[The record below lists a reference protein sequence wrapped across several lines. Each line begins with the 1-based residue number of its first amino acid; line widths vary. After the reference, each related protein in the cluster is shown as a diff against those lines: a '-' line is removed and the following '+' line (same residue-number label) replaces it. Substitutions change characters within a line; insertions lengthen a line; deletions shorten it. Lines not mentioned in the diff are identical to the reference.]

1 LLRLREIAR
10 EPGTLFWVFGF
21 PVLLAAAL
29 GVAFSNQKR
38 QPVVVG
44 VLQPTSSAVEQ
55 TLTAA
60 GIEVQRLTEPQARER
75 LRNGQVQL
83 VLQSAAAT
91 SVQYRF
97 DPARPE
103 ARLARAAVDQAL
115 QRAAGRVDP
124 LIVQEHEVQEP
135 GSRYIDFL
143 VPGLIGMNIMS
154 GSMWGLGWVIVNMRV
169 RKVLKRLL
177 ATPMRRWQLLL
188 SQMTARLLVIPFEVG
203 ALLIF
208 ARVTFGVRINGSMAA
223 LATVVLIGALSF
235 SGLAILVSSRAQNPE
250 TVTGLMNLVMLPM
263 FMLSGVFFSS
273 TRFPQALRPV
283 VSLLPLTALN
293 DALRAVLVD
302 GATLAAQGAPLLVLI
317 AWGAIGWLV
326 GLRVFRWS

>member
-1 LLRLREIAR
+1 MLRLREIAR

-29 GVAFSNQKR
+29 GVAFSNQRR

-44 VLQPTSSAVEQ
+44 VLQPTSITVEQ

-83 VLQSAAAT
+83 VVSGGAAT

-124 LIVQEHEVQEP
+124 LAVQEQEIKEP

-223 LATVVLIGALSF
+223 LVTVVLIGALSF

-302 GATLAAQGAPLLVLI
+302 GSTLAAQGAPLLVLVG
-317 AWGAIGWLV
+317 WGAIGWLV

>member
-1 LLRLREIAR
+1 
-10 EPGTLFWVFGF
+10 
-21 PVLLAAAL
+21 VLLAAAL

-44 VLQPTSSAVEQ
+44 VLQPTSTAVER

-60 GIEVQRLTEPQARER
+60 GIEVQRLTEPLARER
-75 LRNGQVQL
+75 LRNGQVAL
-83 VLQSAAAT
+83 VVQSGVAP
-91 SVQYRF
+91 SVVYRF

-103 ARLARAAVDQAL
+103 ARLARDAVDQAL

-124 LIVQEHEVQEP
+124 LAVQEQEIKEP

-223 LATVVLIGALSF
+223 LVTVVLIGALSF

-273 TRFPQALRPV
+273 TRFPQGLRPV

-317 AWGAIGWLV
+317 GWGAIGWVV

>member
-1 LLRLREIAR
+1 MREIAR

-29 GVAFSNQKR
+29 GVAFSNQRR

-44 VLQPTSSAVEQ
+44 VLPPTSTAVDQ
-55 TLTAA
+55 TLAAA

-83 VLQSAAAT
+83 VVQSGAAT
-91 SVQYRF
+91 SVQYRL

-124 LIVQEHEVQEP
+124 LAVQEQEIKEP

-302 GATLAAQGAPLLVLI
+302 GATLAAQGTPLLVLI
-317 AWGAIGWLV
+317 GWGAIGWLG